1 MAENESSFFEKTWD
15 AILSRKPK
23 TIRSTFSHLDPSS
36 QKVVM
41 EHLKKMATEEGWH
54 PEQVLSARAALDAL
68 RSLDPNT
75 QG

>member
-1 MAENESSFFEKTWD
+1 MFSNNSSFYEKTWD
-15 AILSRKPK
+15 AILSRKPD

-54 PEQVLSARAALDAL
+54 AEQVLSARAALGAL
-68 RSLDPNT
+68 SSPDHED
-75 QG
+75 QE

>member
-1 MAENESSFFEKTWD
+1 MFSNNSSFYEKTWD
-15 AILSRKPK
+15 AILSRKPE
-23 TIRSTFSHLDPSS
+23 TIRSTFLHLDPSS

-68 RSLDPNT
+68 RSLDPKT